1 MFSEIRCSA
10 FISKMVAVQPLCAL
24 QCMPPYQG
32 LWLWPCCHIKDG
44 CSALCSAVLLYQEW
58 LVQRRGIVECM
69 LPYQGVWLVSSMASV
84 HAIVECMLPYQGGPD
99 IRLAPSN
106 SPPFYPLGQSG
117 QHDICLWKK
126 YWKVRWT
133 KEQRMWI
140 KRDYCL
146 DHCGMQMC
154 LCHETTV
161 AKTLTWC
168 IISMASGKPLFLN
181 IITIS

>member
-1 MFSEIRCSA
+1 MKLANSTFQCGMFSGIRCSA
-10 FISKMVAVQPLCAL
+10 AISKMVAVQCM
-24 QCMPPYQG
+24 QCMLPYQG
-32 LWLWPCCHIKDG
+32 VWLWP
-44 CSALCSAVLLYQEW
+44 
-58 LVQRRGIVECM
+58 VQRRGIVECM

-168 IISMASGKPLFLN
+168 IISMAP
-181 IITIS
+181 IITIP